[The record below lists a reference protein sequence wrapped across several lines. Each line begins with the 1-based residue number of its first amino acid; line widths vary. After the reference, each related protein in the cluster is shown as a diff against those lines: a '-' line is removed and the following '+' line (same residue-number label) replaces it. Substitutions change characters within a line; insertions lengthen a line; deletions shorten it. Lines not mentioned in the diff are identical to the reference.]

1 MLKILRNIYERI
13 SYKLNIMAT
22 DFCAGY
28 GCRYCRSK
36 DKYTIKPML
45 QDTLFSTYTIKIERC
60 YVKIFKDDKFMVSF
74 DIDRCPF
81 CGREL

>member
-1 MLKILRNIYERI
+1 MLKILRDIYERI

-36 DKYTIKPML
+36 DKHTIRPSF
-45 QDTLFSTYTIKIERC
+45 QDDLFSEYTMQIERGQ
-60 YVKIFKDDKFMVSF
+60 VNISKDGKFMVSF

>member
-1 MLKILRNIYERI
+1 MLKLLRSIYERI

-22 DFCAGY
+22 DFCAGF
-28 GCRYCRSK
+28 GCFYCRRHDRHTIKSSFQDDLFSKYTMQIERGQVTISK
-36 DKYTIKPML
+36 DG
-45 QDTLFSTYTIKIERC
+45 
-60 YVKIFKDDKFMVSF
+60 KFMVSF

>member
-1 MLKILRNIYERI
+1 
-13 SYKLNIMAT
+13 MAT

-36 DKYTIKPML
+36 DKHTIKPML
-45 QDTLFSTYTIKIERC
+45 QDTLFSTYTLTIDRC
-60 YVKIFKDDKFMVSF
+60 YVKILKDGKFMVSF
-74 DIDRCPF
+74 YIDRCPF

>member
-1 MLKILRNIYERI
+1 MLKILRSIYERI

-36 DKYTIKPML
+36 DTRTIHPSF
-45 QDTLFSTYTIKIERC
+45 QSELFSTYKIQIE
-60 YVKIFKDDKFMVSF
+60 YGHINISKDGKFMVSF